1 MRPQDTSSPR
11 ELTLKLENMYQA
23 LQKQVPE
30 ENDTVQELYRTWLG
44 GADNDKCSAMLHT
57 KYQAV
62 EKMAAT
68 LNIKW

>member
-1 MRPQDTSSPR
+1 MRPQDASFSK
-11 ELTLKLENMYQA
+11 ELTVKLEAMYQA

-30 ENDTVQELYRTWLG
+30 ENSTVQELYHTWLG
-44 GADNDKCSAMLHT
+44 GADSDKCSAMLHT

-62 EKMAAT
+62 EKVANS